1 MREVARHQ
9 AIEMCGRP
17 STSIEKALAVLAAFN
32 GPRHSRG
39 INELASE
46 VGLPRPTLHRI
57 LKQLMKWGFVDQ
69 LPSSRYQIGM
79 QVFELGTLVY
89 HRMRLRQ
96 AALTHLHS
104 LYQKT
109 GCSVY
114 LSICAGDEVL
124 HLDCLPAKGK
134 PAIPARVGGRWNMHC
149 SSVGKVL
156 LAHAPREKIQEYIS
170 RPLSPLTKYS
180 IREPRQLLEHLECVR
195 NVGYGETVEES
206 ILGIFG
212 VAAGIRNRKNDV
224 VAAVCIAGSSRH
236 LLGERDKVV
245 RTANA
250 ISQDLRFNFD

>member
-1 MREVARHQ
+1 MRDLAHNRSM
-9 AIEMCGRP
+9 EMCGRP

-39 INELASE
+39 INELADE
-46 VGLPRPTLHRI
+46 LELPRPTLHRI
-57 LKQLMKWGFVDQ
+57 LKQLMKWGFVEQ

-89 HRMRLRQ
+89 HRMRLRH
-96 AALTHLHS
+96 AAVTHLHS
-104 LYQKT
+104 LYHRT

-124 HLDCLPAKGK
+124 HLDCLPAKGQ
-134 PAIPARVGGRWNMHC
+134 PAIPARAGGRWNMHC

-156 LAHAPREKIQEYIS
+156 LAHAPREKVLKYVS
-170 RPLSPLTKYS
+170 RPLRPLTKYS
-180 IREPRQLLEHLECVR
+180 IREPSRLLEHLEGVR
-195 NVGYGETVEES
+195 NVGYGETIEES

-224 VAAVCIAGSSRH
+224 VAAVCIAGSNRS
-236 LLGERDKVV
+236 LLADRDKVV